1 MSRKIYTYSKLDTI
15 EKSKYFNEYSM
26 YPQVTVSSEIA
37 WALNC
42 EKKVFGGK
50 KTPVFWEKDSWK
62 SKLREKNQEFSEW
75 YCIFIKNHV

>member
-42 EKKVFGGK
+42 EKKVF
-50 KTPVFWEKDSWK
+50 
-62 SKLREKNQEFSEW
+62 
-75 YCIFIKNHV
+75 